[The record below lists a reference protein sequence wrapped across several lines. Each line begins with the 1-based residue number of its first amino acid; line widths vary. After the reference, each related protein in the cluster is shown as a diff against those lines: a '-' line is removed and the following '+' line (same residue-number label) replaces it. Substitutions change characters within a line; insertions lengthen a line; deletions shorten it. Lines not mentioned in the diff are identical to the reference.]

1 MNVNERGR
9 LAKKRESWSN
19 SKQAESDSED
29 SAREM
34 VVLPKEKYLEMEQ
47 NLKILSVS
55 KLHYLFS
62 SKALK
67 ITP

>member
-1 MNVNERGR
+1 MNANERER
-9 LAKKRESWSN
+9 LAKKRQCWSN

-47 NLKILSVS
+47 NLKILSES
-55 KLHYLFS
+55 K
-62 SKALK
+62 
-67 ITP
+67 

>member
-9 LAKKRESWSN
+9 LAKKRQRWRN

-34 VVLPKEKYLEMEQ
+34 VVLPKEKYLEMEE
-47 NLKILSVS
+47 NLKILSES
-55 KLHYLFS
+55 K
-62 SKALK
+62 
-67 ITP
+67 

>member
-9 LAKKRESWSN
+9 LAKKRQSWSN

-34 VVLPKEKYLEMEQ
+34 VVLPKEKYLEMEE
-47 NLKILSVS
+47 NLKILSAS
-55 KLHYLFS
+55 K
-62 SKALK
+62 
-67 ITP
+67 

>member
-9 LAKKRESWSN
+9 LAKKRQRWCN
-19 SKQAESDSED
+19 SKQAESD

-47 NLKILSVS
+47 NLKILSES
-55 KLHYLFS
+55 K
-62 SKALK
+62 
-67 ITP
+67 